1 MDAAPRQA
9 TGQAAP
15 SRLRTLLWIALALP
29 AIAQLGLL
37 LWAVINRVGYPF
49 DLEWM
54 EGGLLGHAQRIADR
68 QGIYVEPSIDF
79 IPYLYTPLYPALLAL
94 LGGFFGIGY
103 TLGRL
108 ISVVAMLAT
117 MGFIVAAIVRQRD
130 VNRRAAW
137 FGAAAGVGLF
147 AATYPWVEGWY
158 DLVRADTLFV
168 AMFIGGLLG
177 LHAWALVPGEA
188 GRHRIGAAAAV
199 LALSF
204 FCKQTGVFYVVA
216 GGGALLV
223 LNWRRLPLYI
233 AVSALIGLGM
243 VWLFDRASGGWFWTY
258 VFEVHQAHDW
268 NRDRF
273 VASFGHILG
282 QFPLM
287 TAVIAAGLA
296 SVGVTAYVSRQRPPG
311 SSAFLFWA
319 PMFALSCVV
328 GAIGWGTQWAHF
340 NAFIPAMTTGALAA
354 GAAIPAIVGAG
365 SRWQR
370 WPAWWA
376 PALGLVCAAAL
387 SAQLLIAWWHPSRFI
402 PSARDREAGD
412 ELVKRIREIEGDVFM
427 PYHPWYPVMAGK
439 PLFTHRMGLLDM
451 TYGHKWQVSGL
462 REAFRSH
469 RFAAVILDNR
479 PVGPEFPGLT
489 QSYRMDDFLPPI
501 QAPRVYTG
509 ADVMPRALWV
519 PAKPL
524 PLPEGATVLYDF
536 ENGRLG
542 GWKTTGSAWG
552 SHPASG
558 PLGNQGPVRRYGGRY
573 YLSSYHGG
581 DQATGTITSPSFV
594 LTGSNLTFR
603 ISGGKNEKT
612 LRAELWID
620 GLVQKVATGNQSEGM
635 EDVMW
640 NIAPYAGRSATIV
653 LVDEDKGPWGHLNV
667 DEIWLRRDV
676 TPAAD

>member
-1 MDAAPRQA
+1 MVTEPQQQAPL
-9 TGQAAP
+9 AP

-37 LWAVINRVGYPF
+37 LWAVVNRVAYPY

-68 QGIYVEPSIDF
+68 QGIYVEPTIDF
-79 IPYLYTPLYPALLAL
+79 IPYLYTPLYPALVAL
-94 LGGFFGIGY
+94 LGGFFGITY
-103 TLGRL
+103 ALGRV
-108 ISVVAMLAT
+108 ISILAMLASI
-117 MGFIVAAIVRQRD
+117 GFIAAAVTRQND
-130 VNRRAAW
+130 VNPRSAW
-137 FGAAAGVGLF
+137 FGAAAGAGLF

-158 DLVRADTLFV
+158 DLVRADTLFI
-168 AMFIGGLLG
+168 AMFLGGLLG
-177 LHAWALVPGEA
+177 ILAWARLPGES
-188 GRHRIGAAAAV
+188 GRRRIGAAAAV

-204 FCKQTGVFYVVA
+204 FCKQTGIFYVLA
-216 GGGALLV
+216 GGAALAF

-233 AVSALIGLGM
+233 AVTGLIGLGG

-258 VFEVHQAHDW
+258 VFKVHQAHDW

-273 VASFGHILG
+273 FASFGHILG
-282 QFPLM
+282 QFPIM

-296 SVGVTAYVSRQRPPG
+296 AVGMTWAASRQRPPG
-311 SSAFLFWA
+311 STAFLFWT
-319 PMFALSCVV
+319 PMFALSCLV

-340 NAFIPAMTTGALAA
+340 NAFIPAMTTGAIAA

-365 SRWQR
+365 SLWQR
-370 WPAWWA
+370 WPAWWS
-376 PALGLVCAAAL
+376 PTLGLLCAFAL
-387 SAQLLIAWWHPSRFI
+387 SAQLVLAWWRPADFI
-402 PSARDREAGD
+402 PTARDREAGD
-412 ELVKRIREIEGDVFM
+412 ELIARLRTVEGDVFM

-439 PLFTHRMGLLDM
+439 PFFTHRMGLLDM
-451 TYGHKWQVSGL
+451 TYRNKWQVGGL
-462 REAFRSH
+462 REAFRAH
-469 RFAAVILDNR
+469 RFAAVVLDNR
-479 PVGPEFPGLT
+479 PVGQEFPGFT
-489 QSYRMDDFLPPI
+489 QAYRMDDFLPPV
-501 QAPRVYTG
+501 QQPRVYTG
-509 ADVMPRALWV
+509 AKVVPRSLWV
-519 PAKPL
+519 PARPL

-542 GWKTTGSAWG
+542 GWKATGSAWG
-552 SHPASG
+552 GHPASG

-581 DQATGTITSPSFV
+581 DQSTGTLTSPSFV

-603 ISGGKNEKT
+603 ISGGKNDKT

-620 GLVQKVATGNQSEGM
+620 GMKLKVATGNQSEGM

-640 NIAPYAGRSATIV
+640 NIAPYAGKQAHMV
-653 LVDEDKGPWGHLNV
+653 LVDEETGPWGHINV